1 MGGLLGLCG
10 KLADGQP
17 LTNDDDAVAGQVY
30 VELQA
35 VRTERQTALEGRCCI
50 LRRER
55 AAASMRED
63 QRPASREERM

>member
-1 MGGLLGLCG
+1 MM
-10 KLADGQP
+10 
-17 LTNDDDAVAGQVY
+17 NDDDAVAGQVY

-35 VRTERQTALEGRCCI
+35 VRAERQTALEGRCCI